1 MANDFLKN
9 SIGFLIPIKFQYSR
23 TFWEQYKRI
32 LDSEYWDHEKLRELQ
47 WKKLK
52 DLLSYSYK
60 HSKYYKRIFSEHGII
75 PNDIKDINDFQKK
88 VPVLKK
94 EDIRE
99 NLQDMICLPKNR
111 IKKVTTGGSTGIP
124 LGFYLEK
131 NITYQK
137 TLAFEWRHYNEG
149 GYQFRDRSV
158 ALRGKVIKNGVNK
171 YDRYSNTL
179 LLSTYNMSQENMH
192 EYVKLIEKF
201 RPEYIKGYAS
211 AVEVF
216 AKFIAENYP
225 EFNNEQYIKS
235 LFTSSETLY
244 PHQLNLFKNHLKIKV
259 YDKYGNS
266 EQCSIIG
273 QCRNSK
279 YHDNMEYSF
288 SEFLDQEDRPVSK
301 GEAKLISTSFVNY
314 AVPFIRYDTNDNVYV
329 TLENNCNCGRKSTI
343 IKKILG
349 RAQDIIVDN
358 KNNLITLTSL
368 IFAQHFDC
376 FIRIKQLQIHQ
387 EKIGQISIRL
397 IPTDNFTKKDKEEL
411 INKIE
416 KASNNRLSV
425 FVEIVEKIDQTRSGK
440 HLFLQQK
447 LKLT

>member
-1 MANDFLKN
+1 M
-9 SIGFLIPIKFQYSR
+9 
-23 TFWEQYKRI
+23 
-32 LDSEYWDHEKLRELQ
+32 
-47 WKKLK
+47 
-52 DLLSYSYK
+52 
-60 HSKYYKRIFSEHGII
+60 
-75 PNDIKDINDFQKK
+75 
-88 VPVLKK
+88 
-94 EDIRE
+94 
-99 NLQDMICLPKNR
+99 
-111 IKKVTTGGSTGIP
+111 
-124 LGFYLEK
+124 
-131 NITYQK
+131 
-137 TLAFEWRHYNEG
+137 
-149 GYQFRDRSV
+149 
-158 ALRGKVIKNGVNK
+158 
-171 YDRYSNTL
+171 
-179 LLSTYNMSQENMH
+179 
-192 EYVKLIEKF
+192 
-201 RPEYIKGYAS
+201 
-211 AVEVF
+211 
-216 AKFIAENYP
+216 
-225 EFNNEQYIKS
+225 
-235 LFTSSETLY
+235 
-244 PHQLNLFKNHLKIKV
+244 

-288 SEFLDQEDRPVSK
+288 SEFLDQENRPVSK